1 MSIHVFLDFDGT
13 ISQNDVGDE
22 IVRAFGSFEPLHSEL
37 LEGKMSVAQYYS
49 RAVESFVPSTTPAAL
64 TAFSLEQELDPGIG
78 PLLRW
83 LNATSIPTYI
93 VSDGFDVY
101 IRPLLAMIDGAGSI
115 PIYCNKLD
123 WNGKAFTPSFPGA
136 SESCSCFCASCKRN
150 AIISNIALEDV
161 VIYIGDGKSDTC
173 AVQYADIVFAK
184 GTLAAFCT
192 AEGIPFHHYRSL
204 SDVLI
209 MLQTRDKER
218 DYRSRRQ
225 AFLARKRA
233 VEVE

>member
-1 MSIHVFLDFDGT
+1 M
-13 ISQNDVGDE
+13 
-22 IVRAFGSFEPLHSEL
+22 
-37 LEGKMSVAQYYS
+37 
-49 RAVESFVPSTTPAAL
+49 
-64 TAFSLEQELDPGIG
+64 
-78 PLLRW
+78 
-83 LNATSIPTYI
+83 
-93 VSDGFDVY
+93 
-101 IRPLLAMIDGAGSI
+101 
-115 PIYCNKLD
+115 
-123 WNGKAFTPSFPGA
+123 
-136 SESCSCFCASCKRN
+136 
-150 AIISNIALEDV
+150 
-161 VIYIGDGKSDTC
+161 IYIGDGKSDTC

-218 DYRSRRQ
+218 DYRPRRQ